1 MADLGD
7 ARTWGVGLDDV
18 SRLAPQVSVLDL
30 DAQGGPPTADP
41 EYGGRTR
48 SITTEDVRRWIHE
61 VAARVNARVTVLG
74 LESAGLGDAL
84 HVVAHD
90 ATANGAAAYLV
101 DAAFPAR
108 SGVNDQAS
116 YGAVLWAR
124 YREAMDE
131 LQALADAIERRRA
144 AGEDVG
150 GAPAVVMQPGGEF
163 PATAFP
169 DGARLW

>member
-61 VAARVNARVTVLG
+61 VAARVNARITVLG
-74 LESAGLGDAL
+74 LESAGLGDTL

-131 LQALADAIERRRA
+131 LQALADAIERRREA
-144 AGEDVG
+144 DAG
-150 GAPAVVMQPGGEF
+150 AAVVVQPGGEF

-169 DGARLW
+169 DGARRW